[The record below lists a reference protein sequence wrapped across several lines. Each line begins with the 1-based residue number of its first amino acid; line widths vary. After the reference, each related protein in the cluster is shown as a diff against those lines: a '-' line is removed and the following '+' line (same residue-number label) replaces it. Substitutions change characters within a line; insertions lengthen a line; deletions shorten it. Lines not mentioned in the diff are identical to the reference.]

1 MKTQSQL
8 PKLLVRPSPDPEES
22 LTGYA
27 LRVAE
32 RNGLRGFGQWLQVLG
47 HDCRTH
53 VTKSL
58 VPDLVAMLGVS
69 DDGLNAMAYD
79 MEKADKTCW
88 VRGDVRLPWRDVSPR
103 WARLCP
109 ACVQE
114 TGRTRAIWDIWLVSA
129 CPVHAVQLVDCCPG
143 CGWRLTWTRPGLA
156 RCKCGRELKPSDT
169 KVADDAAL
177 VLASL
182 IQHKLG
188 WGEMPAPKSVP
199 AEIATLSQADLM
211 DLIRYLALLAMPNGK
226 GARQKFEVN
235 ETHRL
240 ASSVGLAIVN
250 WPHGLHE
257 TLSKALSRLAD
268 ERSFVSVSDIAQSTV
283 GGFQRWAS
291 SPKAPECVRREVSQF
306 FSAYRFANGKQT
318 IYLSPQ
324 ADPGVVHTIMAP
336 ERAFE
341 TISDQAAR
349 HVLGISHG
357 WFKRFVK
364 LGVIRKVPRLRNDIG
379 IGIVEKK
386 SIDALASLLGSVVS
400 AHEACKILGINQYQ
414 LAALKLSG
422 VLQVAIGGRCNVLSG
437 RYAVEALHGLLG
449 QLEQLAMSQ
458 PEAKGNTTV
467 LSAYYRSEFNKQRF
481 QSFIRAILEQRLKI
495 YRLDHGTTAGLG
507 NFAVVSSEANAQDF
521 HLPCFNRFAYGGRT

>member
-1 MKTQSQL
+1 MTIQTQV
-8 PKLLVRPSPDPEES
+8 PRFLVRPSPDPEES
-22 LTGYA
+22 LTGYV

-32 RNGLRGFGQWLQVLG
+32 QNGLRGFGQWLQGLG

-53 VTKSL
+53 VPKSL

-79 MEKADKTCW
+79 LEKADKTCW
-88 VRGDVRLPWRDVSPR
+88 VRGDVRMPWRDVSPR
-103 WARLCP
+103 WATLCP

-114 TGRTRAIWDIWLVSA
+114 TGRTRAIWDVWLVTA
-129 CPVHAVQLVDCCPG
+129 CPVHAVQLVDRCPG
-143 CGWRLTWTRPGLA
+143 CGRRLTWTRPGLA
-156 RCKCGRELKPSDT
+156 RCKCGRELKPGDA

-188 WGEMPAPKSVP
+188 WGVVPVPKSVP
-199 AEIATLSQADLM
+199 DEITALSQADLL

-226 GARQKFEVN
+226 GSRQKFEVN

-240 ASSVGLAIVN
+240 ASTVGQAILN
-250 WPHGLHE
+250 WPHGLHKA
-257 TLSKALSRLAD
+257 LSEALSRLAD
-268 ERSFVSVSDIAQSTV
+268 ERSFISVTDISQTTI

-291 SPKAPECVRREVSQF
+291 SPKAPECLRREVSRF
-306 FSAYRFANGKQT
+306 FSAYRFADGKQT

-341 TISDQAAR
+341 TISFETAR

-364 LGVIRKVPRLRNDIG
+364 LGVIRKVPRPHRKVETG
-379 IGIVEKK
+379 IFEKK
-386 SIDALASLLGSVVS
+386 SIDALASLLSSVVP

-414 LAALKLSG
+414 LAALKQAG

-437 RYAVEALHGLLG
+437 RYALEALNGLLS
-449 QLEQLAMSQ
+449 QLEQLATAQ
-458 PEAKGNTTV
+458 FEVTGNTTV
-467 LSAYYRSEFNKQRF
+467 LSAYYRSEINKQKF
-481 QSFIRAILEQRLKI
+481 QDFIRAILEKRLKI
-495 YRLDHGTTAGLG
+495 YRLDYGTTTGLG
-507 NFAVVSSEANAQDF
+507 KFAVVASEANAQDF
-521 HLPCFNRFAYGGRT
+521 HLPCFNRFAYGGKA